1 MRQDEV
7 TKEQVMESGSLPEL
21 VGPEV
26 KKATGWLIALS
37 ILMILTGILA
47 IAMPGISSVTFALI
61 LGWLLLFNGVV
72 RIVKALQS
80 KPIRGFWWS
89 LIVGILYIISGLIA
103 VFNPVEAVLTLTWL
117 FGFMLLFEGIVTVI
131 SAFVN
136 KTGRSLSW
144 LLGLDG
150 LITLI
155 LGILVLSQWPTSA
168 IWLIGLYIGISI
180 LMSGISLLVVAWS
193 TRRAVTKAS

>member
-1 MRQDEV
+1 M

>member
-1 MRQDEV
+1 
-7 TKEQVMESGSLPEL
+7 MESGSLPEL
-21 VGPEV
+21 VGPGV

>member
-1 MRQDEV
+1 
-7 TKEQVMESGSLPEL
+7 MESTSLPEL
-21 VGPEV
+21 LGPET

-47 IAMPGISSVTFALI
+47 IAMPGISSVTFTLI

-72 RIVKALQS
+72 RIVNSFRS
-80 KPIRGFWWS
+80 KPIRGFWFS
-89 LIVGILYIISGLIA
+89 LIVGILYVIAGLIV
-103 VFNPVEAVLTLTWL
+103 VFNPVEAVLALTWL
-117 FGFMLLFEGIVTVI
+117 FGFMLIFEGIVTII

-144 LLGLDG
+144 LLVLDG
-150 LITLI
+150 VITLI
-155 LGILVLSQWPTSA
+155 LGILVLSQWPVSA

-180 LMSGISLLVVAWS
+180 LMSGLSLLLIALA
-193 TRRAVTKAS
+193 TRREISQAEATPATE